1 MAKNSR
7 AIEDIDEAAM
17 LQSIYERDNG
27 ITVQTKT
34 PMQPVAEAKPVT
46 PPEPEQQ
53 SEMPEMPEK
62 PKEENRTKRARQ
74 QEYESLFI
82 RKTDLPP
89 ARFGKSVYIRKEY
102 HDRISQIISVIGSN
116 EVSLFGYIDN
126 VLTHH
131 FENFGDDI
139 TQSFKKNIIFK

>member
-1 MAKNSR
+1 MAKNNR
-7 AIEDIDEAAM
+7 VIEDIDEAAM

-27 ITVQTKT
+27 ISNIQPKVQEK
-34 PMQPVAEAKPVT
+34 PVAEAKPVVS
-46 PPEPEQQ
+46 PETEQSEQQ
-53 SEMPEMPEK
+53 
-62 PKEENRTKRARQ
+62 PKEETRTKRARQ

-82 RKTDLPP
+82 HEPDLPP

-102 HDRISQIISVIGSN
+102 HDRISQIISVIGLN

-126 VLTHH
+126 VLTQH
-131 FENFGDDI
+131 FENFGEDI